1 MELESSKGVTHMMK
15 ITFSKS
21 TFVFPRKILY
31 SWLASTDL
39 NYRNYAPCVY
49 SILGVR
55 EGVREEGGVYCYY
68 CKKLNKTNKHGVYYL
83 LSTLLR
89 NLRSTR
95 FS

>member
-21 TFVFPRKILY
+21 TFDFARKILY

-49 SILGVR
+49 SILDV
-55 EGVREEGGVYCYY
+55 
-68 CKKLNKTNKHGVYYL
+68 
-83 LSTLLR
+83 
-89 NLRSTR
+89 
-95 FS
+95 